1 MAEDVKIYDYKDLS
15 KLAIRL
21 RDDLKTADFVLLY
34 AHNGT
39 GKTRASVEFKDRG
52 KNGKKKQADTLYF
65 NAFTEDLFSWDNDI
79 VNDTERI
86 LKINSAS
93 KFFSGLQELE
103 LENRIRPFLN
113 RYADFD
119 FSIDYAKW
127 QISFSRQVRVK
138 ANIKGKVSERTETA
152 SNIKVSRGEEN
163 IFIWCVFLAICQL
176 AIDGAE
182 AYSWVKYFYIDD
194 PISSLDDNNAIA
206 VASDLSQLL
215 LQAEGK
221 IKVVVSSHHILFFNV
236 VCNEIKKKTH
246 EKYFLYKKSDQ
257 SYSLRKTTD
266 TPYFHHVA
274 LLSELKQATD
284 SGNIKTY
291 HFNTLRSILEKTSSF
306 FGFNDFGKCIYD
318 VDDQILFERALNL
331 LSHGKYSIYEPVDM
345 SEDNKELFKRIL
357 SAFLERHKFEL
368 PELLKDNIVE

>member
-1 MAEDVKIYDYKDLS
+1 MAKKIYNYKNLS
-15 KLAIRL
+15 ELAVRL
-21 RDDLKTADFVLLY
+21 RDDLKTADFILLY

-39 GKTRASVEFKDRG
+39 GKTRSSMEFKDRG
-52 KNGKKKQADTLYF
+52 KKGKSKQADTLYF

-79 VNDTERI
+79 VNDKERV
-86 LKINSAS
+86 LRINSAS
-93 KFFSGLQELE
+93 KFFGGFQELE

-119 FSIDYAKW
+119 FSIDYDKW

-138 ANIKGKVSERTETA
+138 KNVKGEWHEETEVIG
-152 SNIKVSRGEEN
+152 NIKVSRGEEN
-163 IFIWCVFLAICQL
+163 LFIWCVFLAICQL

-182 AYSWVKYFYIDD
+182 VYSWVKYFYIDD

-215 LQAEGK
+215 IQADGK
-221 IKVVVSSHHILFFNV
+221 IKVVVSSHHILFYNV
-236 VCNEIKKKTH
+236 VCNEVKKKEH
-246 EKYFLYKKSDQ
+246 RKYFLYKKADHT
-257 SYSLRKTTD
+257 YSLRNTSD

-274 LLSELKQATD
+274 LLSELQQATA

-306 FGFNDFGKCIYD
+306 FGFNDFGKCIYNVED
-318 VDDQILFERALNL
+318 EVLFERALNL
-331 LSHGKYSIYEPVDM
+331 LSHGKYSIYEPIDM
-345 SEDNKELFKRIL
+345 SDDNKELFKRIL
-357 SAFLERHKFEL
+357 NAFLEKHKFEL
-368 PELLKDNIVE
+368 PELLKDNTAQKA